1 MLIITY
7 FDDELL
13 FKIAISKFIE
23 KIESHI
29 WTREQINEYCD
40 LNEEIIVIDLSK
52 GLKNNF
58 PRRKLLDEKFDLPPK
73 SPSKK
78 F

>member
-29 WTREQINEYCD
+29 WSREQINEYCD
-40 LNEEIIVIDLSK
+40 LNEEIMPIKQIVKVIKQKRLI
-52 GLKNNF
+52 
-58 PRRKLLDEKFDLPPK
+58 KFL
-73 SPSKK
+73 
-78 F
+78 